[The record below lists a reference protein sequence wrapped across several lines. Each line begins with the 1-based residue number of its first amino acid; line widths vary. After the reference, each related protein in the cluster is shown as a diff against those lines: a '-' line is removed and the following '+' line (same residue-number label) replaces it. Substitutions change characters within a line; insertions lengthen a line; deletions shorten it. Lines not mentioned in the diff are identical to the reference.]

1 MADKNLMFRTDAG
14 KEVNAVQVL
23 EPRLKQAE
31 ALGGK
36 TVTQLAAGE
45 SELPIR
51 LLARDVN
58 GNVVANPILT
68 DMLNTEF
75 INVIRRDWDG
85 KEGDGMF
92 VTFATTSNAENGGID
107 PEHSLLVSMNDLIV
121 NVNVPAEITAS
132 VTSEDLTGDPLCKYF
147 GKPILLDAS
156 DEQESLW
163 KLISERTVRLHK
175 NNGQSVGGKWEL
187 DLEAIDRRT
196 PNVLHLEASAESEY
210 LSIAL
215 NPAVVQ
221 TIPVI
226 FTPDDGQDQFKLV
239 LFIKPFDQR
248 PAQKQMKIMNSTSE
262 PAEAVFLRPW
272 VILSTVDDSTLTGA
286 IGEGGAMKCEGLTN
300 CVKAVDAEDGSN
312 VTVTV
317 TVTPKVAAFNENGD
331 LDAVKIPSVPKEHA
345 DSQLKNLV
353 EDGEFVVDAVIT
365 ATGYETKEVQL
376 AVCIDGEDERDPRM
390 SLVLPADLDLSAII
404 ANEELDGAIVTTT
417 RHNEDDVVK
426 ADALATAVAGI
437 KRKDGDSEVAL
448 DGISLVNENG
458 AADDGGDPAEELNPL
473 FVVHGDLEPTGH
485 ILVKCEADGFVTET
499 IKLPVKITDKRLPD
513 EPARWTLTWS
523 TDAKVEIPA
532 DAEGHKGDAIELEVK
547 ELAAG
552 EISSIKD
559 QWGNEEE
566 VEQLVVGVV
575 DARHPLT
582 PETADMV
589 AIPENAAD
597 SVDDGGTPDD
607 DTDDTTTEGSGCWVN
622 ISILT
627 KSGMII
633 NKRIVAEV
641 DDKRAAAE

>member
-23 EPRLKQAE
+23 DPRLKQAE

-36 TVTQLAAGE
+36 TVTQLADGE

-51 LLARDVN
+51 LLARDAN

-107 PEHSLLVSMNDLIV
+107 PEHSLLVSMNDLIL

-156 DEQESLW
+156 DEQEALW
-163 KLISERTVRLHK
+163 KLVSDRTVRLHK

-187 DLEAIDRRT
+187 DIEAINRRT
-196 PNVLHLEASAESEY
+196 PNVLHLEASAESEF

-215 NPAVVQ
+215 DPAVVQ
-221 TIPVI
+221 TVPVI

-248 PAQKQMKIMNSTSE
+248 PAQKQMKIMNSTST

-286 IGEGGAMKCEGLTN
+286 KGEGGTMKCEGLTN
-300 CVKAVDAEDGSN
+300 CVKAVDAEDGSD

-317 TVTPKVAAFNENGD
+317 TVTPKVAAFNINGE
-331 LDAVKIPSVPKEHA
+331 LDAVKIPSVPREHA
-345 DSQLKNLV
+345 TSQLKNLV
-353 EDGEFVVDAVIT
+353 EDGEFVVDAVVT
-365 ATGYETKEVQL
+365 ATGYETKDVQL
-376 AVCIDGEDERDPRM
+376 AVCINGEDARDGHM
-390 SLVLPADLDLSAII
+390 MIVLPSEMVLSAIV
-404 ANEELDGAIVTTT
+404 ANEAIDGALVTTT
-417 RHNEDDVVK
+417 RHNEDDVLK
-426 ADALATAVAGI
+426 ADALLEAVEAI
-437 KRKDGDSEVAL
+437 KRKDGDSEVVL
-448 DGISLVNENG
+448 DSVTLVNENG
-458 AADDGGDPAEELNPL
+458 ASEAGDPAEAMNPL
-473 FVVHGDLEPTGH
+473 FVVHGEVEPTGH
-485 ILVKCEADGFVTET
+485 VLVKCEADGFVTEI

-513 EPARWTLTWS
+513 EPARWGLTWS
-523 TDAKVEIPA
+523 TAAKVEIPA
-532 DAEGHKGDAIELEVK
+532 TEKGKKGEAIDLEVK

-552 EISSIKD
+552 EISLVKD

-566 VEQLVVGVV
+566 VEQMVVGIV

-582 PETADMV
+582 PDTADMV
-589 AIPENAAD
+589 AIPENAGD
-597 SVDDGGTPDD
+597 SVDDGGTPED
-607 DTDDTTTEGSGCWVN
+607 DTDDTTTEGAGCWVN

-633 NKRIVAEV
+633 NKRILAKV
-641 DDKRAAAE
+641 DDKRAAE